1 VGIDRRWKNPP
12 GADKPQLNRWAQDV
26 VSELRK
32 GPPDDW
38 IDTAQLV
45 DGCVT
50 TPKLADGAVTTAKLG
65 NDIVTYAKLQNI
77 SATARLLGRKSAS
90 AGDAEECTLSEALD
104 FVGSATRGDLLMR
117 GSSVWGRLAPG
128 TSGLF
133 LKSNGAG
140 ADLSWDAPASGL
152 ALLTSGSVASAS
164 SLDIV
169 LTSYT
174 GYRGLIFMLAN
185 FLPVTD
191 GVTLMLRVSTN
202 GGSSYDAAAGNYQY
216 ASYGIN
222 AFAGG
227 VNNSTTSNTVMHLS
241 TATAG
246 AQIGNASGEG
256 INGRIE
262 IYRQTATGFRPRALF
277 HTADNSNSFI
287 ADVVTQIGVGGRTAS
302 QDTDAVRFLFSSGNI
317 SSGDY
322 AVYGLA

>member
-1 VGIDRRWKNPP
+1 MGIDRRWKNPP

-152 ALLTSGSVASAS
+152 ALLTSGSVASVS

-202 GGSSYDAAAGNYQY
+202 GGSSYDAAAGNYQF

-222 AFAGG
+222 SAGTG
-227 VNNSTTSNTVMHLS
+227 VNSSTTSSTVINLS
-241 TATAG
+241 TGTGG
-246 AQIGNASGEG
+246 ALVGNASGEG
-256 INGRIE
+256 LNGRIE
-262 IYRQTATGFRPRALF
+262 IYRQTVTGFRPRILF
-277 HTADNSNSFI
+277 HTAANSN
-287 ADVVTQIGVGGRTAS
+287 AATTDVVQQIGVGGRTAN

>member
-1 VGIDRRWKNPP
+1 MT
-12 GADKPQLNRWAQDV
+12 
-26 VSELRK
+26 ELRK

-50 TPKLADGAVTTAKLG
+50 TPKLADGVVTTAKLG

-117 GSSVWGRLAPG
+117 GASTWGRLAPD

-140 ADLSWDAPASGL
+140 GDLSWDAPASGS

-202 GGSSYDAAAGNYQY
+202 ATLQAM
-216 ASYGIN
+216 
-222 AFAGG
+222 
-227 VNNSTTSNTVMHLS
+227 NNSTSNRISFVMGLLEDTCYGSLVHAGSVGGGFITTGIGYDTTASISGRSGFHNLTSN
-241 TATAG
+241 
-246 AQIGNASGEG
+246 
-256 INGRIE
+256 
-262 IYRQTATGFRPRALF
+262 
-277 HTADNSNSFI
+277 
-287 ADVVTQIGVGGRTAS
+287 
-302 QDTDAVRFLFSSGNI
+302 AVPIF
-317 SSGDY
+317 GDY
-322 AVYGLA
+322 ATACLGFHYFQAIESHQSGGAPNATMFGDSGVANVQNRAGGGAVDVRPSWVLLAALAFLLAVVAALAAATPAPA